1 MYKTSSRY
9 YHSNELYR
17 DMKDSDGVVFFGHSI
32 NGMDYVYFKDF
43 FKTQSTEEAE
53 QYQRKWIRI
62 FTYNTESMQTI
73 KYRLRENGIDLVELY
88 RLNDLDFIQ
97 TKELEAGDSLET
109 KKFNQFVQDITAK
122 VRYDF

>member
-1 MYKTSSRY
+1 
-9 YHSNELYR
+9 
-17 DMKDSDGVVFFGHSI
+17 MKDSDGVVFFGHSI